1 MAPLFSF
8 LDNNALLSSTNMTIR
23 EAARLAENPLDLRYR
38 AIFPRVATDSVRLS
52 EITLVDFRPIG
63 GRREWNAQGRE
74 IPEKLGPARDFAM
87 VPINPT
93 HHIDERMMQ
102 LFGESGAQELLQR
115 GVIGSLTTWP
125 QRLADATERQLEAEA
140 FEAWYTGK
148 ITVMDPKSGQT
159 VQAAL
164 GFTPA
169 TTYPVAGLIWS
180 DPGANA
186 YNNLLA
192 GIQAA
197 QSKFG
202 SVGVARMRRKIAQAI
217 SADAPVGPNGLR
229 PTLTT
234 VQDRVREEG
243 FPDFTLVVDERTYDD
258 WTDGGSAT
266 TQKNYVPAGLI
277 AYQPASGQV
286 GNTWVAPV
294 VRAYDFLTGANRSLA
309 QGVVIF
315 RSEKNDGKTL
325 LIEAQEN
332 AIALP
337 VEQWT
342 YVENTL
348 VV

>member
-8 LDNNALLSSTNMTIR
+8 LENNALLSATNMTIR

-38 AIFPRVATDSVRLS
+38 AIFPRINTDSVRLS

-102 LFGESGAQELLQR
+102 LFGESGAQEMLQR
-115 GVIGSLTTWP
+115 GIIGSLTTWP
-125 QRLADATERQLEAEA
+125 TRLADATERQLEAEA

-148 ITVMDPKSGQT
+148 ITVMDPKTGTT
-159 VQAAL
+159 VLAAL
-164 GFTPA
+164 GFDPA
-169 TTYPVAGLIWS
+169 TTYPAAGTIWS
-180 DPGANA
+180 DPGQNA
-186 YNNLLA
+186 YNNLLS
-192 GIQAA
+192 GLQIA

-202 SVGVARMRRKIAQAI
+202 AVGAARMRRKVATEIAK
-217 SADAPVGPNGLR
+217 DAPQGPNGLR
-229 PTLTT
+229 PTLSS
-234 VQDRVREEG
+234 VQERVREEG
-243 FPDFTLVVDERTYDD
+243 FPDFTLIVDERTYDE
-258 WTDGGSAT
+258 WVDGGSAT
-266 TQKNYVPAGLI
+266 TQKYYVPAGLV
-277 AYQPASGQV
+277 AYQPVSGVV

-294 VRAYDFLTGANRSLA
+294 VRAYDFLNGANRSLA
-309 QGVVIF
+309 NGVVIF

-325 LIEAQEN
+325 MIEAQEN

-337 VEQWT
+337 VEAWT